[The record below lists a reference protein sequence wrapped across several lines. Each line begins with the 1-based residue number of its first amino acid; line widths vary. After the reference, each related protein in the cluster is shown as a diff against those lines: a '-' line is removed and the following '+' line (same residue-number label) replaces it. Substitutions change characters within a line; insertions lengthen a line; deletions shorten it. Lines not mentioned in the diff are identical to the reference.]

1 MDLTP
6 AQCEALLDAA
16 RDVIRGRVFAAA
28 ALLRDTSAPATDAP
42 PAPDP
47 MLSLAA
53 GCFVSLHT
61 LGDPRRLRGCIG
73 RLDASKPLW
82 VAVHDAAAAVLED
95 PRFVDRPVVA
105 EELCSLDIEI
115 TVLSPLRPARDVLD
129 FDPILDGISL
139 TIGPHSGCFL
149 PQVARETGW
158 TREQLLDRLCTE
170 KLGLPGSHWRSP
182 QAKLQK
188 FSTLIIGPAP
198 FQLAVASR
206 GNETPAC

>member
-6 AQCEALLDAA
+6 AQREALLDAA
-16 RDVIRGRVFAAA
+16 REVIRGRVFAAA
-28 ALLRDTSAPATDAP
+28 PILRDASAPQADIP
-42 PAPDP
+42 PPSDP
-47 MLSLAA
+47 SLLQQA

-61 LGDPRRLRGCIG
+61 LSEPRRLRGCIG

-82 VAVHDAAAAVLED
+82 TAVHDAAAAVLED

-105 EELCSLDIEI
+105 EELSNLDVEI

-129 FDPILDGISL
+129 FDPIIDGISL
-139 TIGPHSGCFL
+139 TIGTNSGCFL

-170 KLGLPGSHWRSP
+170 KLGLPCSHWRSP

-198 FQLAVASR
+198 FHVVVSSR
-206 GNETPAC
+206 GNATPAC